1 MRNARYESRRS
12 VAGNTDVFSRRQF
25 LSGVASVAAA
35 VTLMAADRSIAQ
47 RAVTGN
53 NLRLIDVHHHFL
65 PPHYM
70 AEARERVIAQGQGY
84 LPAPVLAW
92 TPENA
97 LAELDQ
103 NGVAAAIVSIST

>member
-25 LSGVASVAAA
+25 LSGVASVAA

-53 NLRLIDVHHHFL
+53 NLRLIDVHHHVL
-65 PPHYM
+65 QPHDV
-70 AEARERVIAQGQGY
+70 AEDRERVIEHGQRY
-84 LPAPVLAW
+84 VHAPVLTE
-92 TPENA
+92 TPDSA

-103 NGVAAAIVSIST
+103 NGVAA